1 MIVIL
6 KKMNEFE
13 LFTMIYFALDAFYGT
28 KIEDVFICTVI
39 SDMNPFIRSDIG
51 SADPAMYSEYI
62 DFLNGRT
69 ITIDNSLDIAKEY
82 LETIDYA
89 DVTDALKDMTTEE
102 WSSYCRKYL
111 AEPHKGGEARE
122 E

>member
-1 MIVIL
+1 
-6 KKMNEFE
+6 MNEYE

-28 KIEDVFICTVI
+28 KIEDVFIRTVI
-39 SDMNPFIRSDIG
+39 SDMNPFIWPDIG
-51 SADPAMYSEYI
+51 SADPAMYSDYI
-62 DFLNGRT
+62 HFLNGRT

-102 WSSYCRKYL
+102 WASYCRKYL

>member
-1 MIVIL
+1 
-6 KKMNEFE
+6 MNEFE

-39 SDMNPFIRSDIG
+39 SDMNPFIWSDIG

-102 WSSYCRKYL
+102 WSLYCRKYL